1 MGKPRGDS
9 LIRSNFDRFV
19 KTLGNYQGGIRA
31 PTFLLRST
39 SSSQLSKPDPR
50 HSEHRNNL
58 DETNQNLQD
67 GCRVGC
73 LRNFDYHPLPAH
85 RRLHCGWMWNGPLHQ
100 HLSDDP
106 WGYSWAYTRLLP
118 ALCLLRP

>member
-1 MGKPRGDS
+1 MGS
-9 LIRSNFDRFV
+9 FRS
-19 KTLGNYQGGIRA
+19 
-31 PTFLLRST
+31 PTRDT
-39 SSSQLSKPDPR
+39 AK
-50 HSEHRNNL
+50 HRNNL

-67 GCRVGC
+67 GGRVGC

-106 WGYSWAYTRLLP
+106 WGYSWHIHAFYLLYVYYDRKEQAIEGRYAARKAP
-118 ALCLLRP
+118 GIYSSNVQTGGLGYVPGIVNGRRH